1 MTFGR
6 GKPSEARRGWATPQA
21 KQEIGTL
28 SITVNVEGAR
38 VACNERDV
46 GTAPLTGEVFVE
58 AGATSVVVKADGH
71 KEARRT
77 VALAKGETK
86 AIEITL
92 ETDPNAGA
100 VVPAPGAGGNGGAS
114 GIEPA
119 NGGTGGNGAS
129 ADANG
134 GVDTG
139 GMSTKTVVLI
149 SGAALTAIG
158 VGVFVGFTIAKGS
171 AKDDADALREETTA
185 TFGEGRCPSGVQAC
199 EDLKDA
205 NARGRSAETWSTIG
219 LVGAGVGLA
228 AVTAGLLWPSE
239 NKESNARGV
248 RVGGYADRSNL
259 SLSFGGTF

>member
-1 MTFGR
+1 MTCGR

-21 KQEIGTL
+21 KKEIGTL
-28 SITVNVEGAR
+28 SITVNVEGAN
-38 VACNERDV
+38 VSCDGRDV
-46 GTAPLTGEVFVE
+46 GKAPIEGEVFVE
-58 AGATSVVVKADGH
+58 PGATSVVVRAEGH
-71 KEARRT
+71 KEALRT

-139 GMSTKTVVLI
+139 GMSTKTVVVI
-149 SGAALTAIG
+149 AGSALTAIG
-158 VGVFVGFTIAKGS
+158 LGVGIGFTIAKGN
-171 AKDDADALREETTA
+171 AKDDAEALRQETTA
-185 TFGEGRCPSGVQAC
+185 ALGPGGCRAGVAAC
-199 EDLKDA
+199 DDLADA
-205 NARGRSAETWSTIG
+205 NDRGESAARLSAIG
-219 LVGAGVGLA
+219 FIGAGVFGAGTLA
-228 AVTAGLLWPSE
+228 ALFLWPDKKTDVSR
-239 NKESNARGV
+239 STRFGAQPVRGGAGFQV
-248 RVGGYADRSNL
+248 SG
-259 SLSFGGTF
+259 SF